1 MTAPDIFAALF
12 ALIYVLGAFFLAMG
26 AAVVGRFVLELWRSR
41 HAS

>member
-1 MTAPDIFAALF
+1 MTGPDIFAAAFTLF
-12 ALIYVLGAFFLAMG
+12 YMLGAFFLAMG